1 LLTQFEVL
9 FGFEMWAPKSITE
22 DLMNAPTSSSIAE
35 NPLSSDGDAAISRPV
50 EKKVTKS
57 RSQIEADAE
66 RIISSVARLTSNS
79 INGLDVLSS
88 ELQQLQAFLK
98 SEVGRVQD
106 EIETALA
113 GIKIIL
119 ETIAPWKDK
128 SLPTNA
134 RAFRAGP
141 AANVESGQSRR

>member
-1 LLTQFEVL
+1 
-9 FGFEMWAPKSITE
+9 M
-22 DLMNAPTSSSIAE
+22 
-35 NPLSSDGDAAISRPV
+35 
-50 EKKVTKS
+50 
-57 RSQIEADAE
+57 
-66 RIISSVARLTSNS
+66 SSVARITSNS

-119 ETIAPWKDK
+119 ETIAPWNNK
-128 SLPTNA
+128 SPPANA

-141 AANVESGQSRR
+141 AASIESAQSRR

>member
-1 LLTQFEVL
+1 
-9 FGFEMWAPKSITE
+9 
-22 DLMNAPTSSSIAE
+22 MNAPTSPSAAE
-35 NPLSSDGDAAISRPV
+35 KPLSSDHEAAISGPV
-50 EKKVTKS
+50 EKKVT
-57 RSQIEADAE
+57 RTPTQIEADAE
-66 RIISSVARLTSNS
+66 RIMSSLARITSNS

-88 ELQQLQAFLK
+88 KLQQLQAFLK

-119 ETIAPWKDK
+119 ETIAPWNNK
-128 SLPTNA
+128 SPPANA

-141 AANVESGQSRR
+141 AANIEFAQSRR